1 MANGNLFIIS
11 APSGTGKTTILNRV
25 LSDLQGVGFSVSHT
39 TREPRPG
46 EVDGKDYF
54 FVNRAVF
61 QTMQE
66 QDDFLEHAEV
76 HGNLYG
82 TSKAVIDNLLQEGK
96 DVILDI
102 DVQGARQI
110 RQKGVMQAVF
120 IFIAPP
126 SLADLEKRL
135 TSRGTDSEP
144 VITTRLQ
151 NARSELADMDMYDYI
166 IVNDEIE
173 NGVEVLRSIII
184 AERSKAKRSATGVPL
199 NYKTD

>member
-11 APSGTGKTTILNRV
+11 APSGTGKTTILNRI

>member
-11 APSGTGKTTILNRV
+11 APSGTGKTTILNRI

-61 QTMQE
+61 QTMLE

-151 NARSELADMDMYDYI
+151 NARRELADMDMYDYI

>member
-11 APSGTGKTTILNRV
+11 APSGTGKTTILNRI

-151 NARSELADMDMYDYI
+151 NARRELADMDMYDYI

-184 AERSKAKRSATGVPL
+184 AERSKAKRSATGAPL

>member
-11 APSGTGKTTILNRV
+11 APSGTGKTTILNRI

-151 NARSELADMDMYDYI
+151 NARRELADMDMYDYI

>member
-151 NARSELADMDMYDYI
+151 NARRELADMDMYDYI